1 MGKTYN
7 FLFFLNI
14 IPALAQWSPWTGVW
28 KGKMEFQPE
37 NKYGDVNA
45 ELHIK
50 EIIKDSVYEWKLM
63 YVFKGKEKKDERPYE
78 LRMLNRKTGEVE
90 IDEKN
95 SIKLN
100 GKFLKDKFVFL
111 FELEQVKILTQYTLQ
126 KNAIIMEHITFPQ
139 KSIESGGIILGSD
152 TIPTVKSIPVM
163 TRQVAVL
170 RKN

>member
-1 MGKTYN
+1 MLAAK
-7 FLFFLNI
+7 
-14 IPALAQWSPWTGVW
+14 AQWSSWTGVW

-37 NKYGDVNA
+37 NKYGEVNA

-50 EIIKDSVYEWKLM
+50 EIIKDSVYEWRLM

-78 LRMLNRKTGEVE
+78 LRLLNRKTGEVE

-100 GKFLKDKFVFL
+100 GKYFKNKFIFL
-111 FELEQVKILTQYTLQ
+111 FELEQVKILTQYSLQ

-139 KSIESGGIILGSD
+139 KSIESGGTVQGNDS
-152 TIPTVKSIPVM
+152 IPKVKSIPVSG
-163 TRQVAVL
+163 RQMAVL
-170 RKN
+170 KKS